1 MRIGSRV
8 DFRKALVQKGEENL
22 SEKVDTVT

>member
-8 DFRKALVQKGEENL
+8 DFRKAFVQKGKENL